1 MNPPSSVSAVV
12 APPVAR
18 EPRPGPVRVLQVV
31 GNAIVGGMESCVLRL
46 VERLPRECFETTVL
60 CPFESLFT
68 EALRERGLEVLITPM
83 PEELSWPSL
92 QMTCALVEAHG
103 IDVLHAH
110 MPNAHLLAGLAA
122 RLTGRPVLTTIHAR
136 QLATQDVE
144 VQRLVG
150 SHVSVVCRHT
160 SPPGRGLG
168 IAARRL
174 PRTPSGVDPPR
185 AAPRGDGGARAGL
198 RAAFGIAEDRPL
210 VGFVGRL
217 SPEKGPE
224 VFLRAVLLLH
234 GLLPGAHF
242 VIVGDGPLREELQR
256 FVERFALAERTHFA
270 GTRGDMPAVYRE
282 LDAVVSS
289 SHSEAM
295 PLALME
301 AMASGVPVVATRV
314 GGVPDLVDQGRT
326 GWLVGPRDFEGLADR
341 VAHTLRTP
349 GQRERMG
356 AAARERAV
364 SRFELADSVARTG
377 RLLAELAAPAV
388 RTPAALSAVPSKAPR
403 RIGTARGSG

>member
-1 MNPPSSVSAVV
+1 MNAPSAVD
-12 APPVAR
+12 ALASPPMLR
-18 EPRPGPVRVLQVV
+18 DPPRRPVRVLQVV

-46 VERLPRECFETTVL
+46 VERLPRECFEVTVL
-60 CPFESLFT
+60 CPFESRFT
-68 EALRERGLEVLITPM
+68 EALRELGLDVLVTPM

-92 QMTCALVEAHG
+92 QMACALVEAQA

-110 MPNAHLLAGLAA
+110 MTNAHLLAGLAG

-136 QLATQDVE
+136 QLATQDIE

-150 SHVSVVCRHT
+150 SHVSVVCRH
-160 SPPGRGLG
+160 SYYHALGLG
-168 IAARRL
+168 IEPGLLACI
-174 PRTPSGVDPPR
+174 PNGVDTAR
-185 AAPRGDGGARAGL
+185 FAPDGDGGARAGL
-198 RAAFGIAEDRPL
+198 RAAFGIDADRPL

-234 GLLPGAHF
+234 GLLPAAHF
-242 VIVGDGPLREELQR
+242 VVVGDGPLREELQD
-256 FVERFALAERTHFA
+256 FVARFALGERTHFA
-270 GTRGDMPAVYRE
+270 GTRDDMPAVYRE
-282 LDAVVSS
+282 LDALVSS

-301 AMASGVPVVATRV
+301 AMASGVPVIATRV
-314 GGVPDLVDQGRT
+314 GGVPDLIDQGRT

-349 GQRERMG
+349 GLRRAMG

-364 SRFELADSVARTG
+364 ARFDLADSVARTG
-377 RLLAELAAPAV
+377 RLLAELAAPA
-388 RTPAALSAVPSKAPR
+388 RASGALSAVPSKAPR
-403 RIGTARGSG
+403 RIVGSARAPG

>member
-1 MNPPSSVSAVV
+1 MNAPSAVD
-12 APPVAR
+12 ALASPTLLRDPPR
-18 EPRPGPVRVLQVV
+18 RPVRVLEVV
-31 GNAIVGGMESCVLRL
+31 GNAIVGGMETCVLRL
-46 VERLPRECFETTVL
+46 VERLPRERFEVTVL
-60 CPFESLFT
+60 CPFESRFT
-68 EALRERGLEVLITPM
+68 DALRERGLDVLVTPM

-92 QMTCALVEAHG
+92 QMACALVEAHG

-110 MPNAHLLAGLAA
+110 MPNAHLLAGLAG

-136 QLATQDVE
+136 QLATQDIE

-150 SHVSVVCRHT
+150 SHVSLVCRH
-160 SPPGRGLG
+160 SYYHALGLG
-168 IAARRL
+168 IDPGHLACI
-174 PRTPSGVDPPR
+174 PNGVDTARFDPD
-185 AAPRGDGGARAGL
+185 ADGARRAGL
-198 RAAFGIAEDRPL
+198 RQAFGIDEDRPL

-234 GLLPGAHF
+234 GLLPAAHF
-242 VIVGDGPLREELQR
+242 VMVGDGPLREDLQA
-256 FVERFALAERTHFA
+256 FVARFALGARTHFA
-270 GTRGDMPAVYRE
+270 GTRDDMPAVYRE

-314 GGVPDLVDQGRT
+314 GGVPDLIDQGRT

-341 VAHTLRTP
+341 VAHTLRCP
-349 GQRERMG
+349 GLRQAMG

-364 SRFELADSVARTG
+364 ARFDLGDSVARTG
-377 RLLAELAAPAV
+377 RLLAELAAPV
-388 RTPAALSAVPSKAPR
+388 RAGGTLSAVPGKAPR
-403 RIGTARGSG
+403 RIAGGARAPD